1 MLTTIALL
9 LILLSQHTVVY
20 THAQSTS
27 PQQEKYPSPLQPEQ
41 QPEQQQQNTE
51 ITKTP
56 IPYQE
61 FGKLYPDSSLADS
74 TAAIPPLVSIQTE
87 TPKPTALNTIN
98 FGILLP
104 LNLSLDDEYHWRT
117 IVVGG
122 ISAIRLAVEDINA
135 QKFLPVNISL
145 TMRNSQPPVRS
156 PFGGSNAMMSAA
168 YFVTSNVLAVIGDT
182 VSWLSEYS
190 AAVTSAVQC
199 SFTSS
204 TFT

>member
-27 PQQEKYPSPLQPEQ
+27 PQQEKYP
-41 QPEQQQQNTE
+41 
-51 ITKTP
+51 
-56 IPYQE
+56 
-61 FGKLYPDSSLADS
+61 
-74 TAAIPPLVSIQTE
+74 
-87 TPKPTALNTIN
+87 PTALNTIN

-168 YFVTSNVLAVIGDT
+168 YFVTSNVSAVIGDT

-190 AAVTSAVQC
+190 AAVTSAVHIPQC